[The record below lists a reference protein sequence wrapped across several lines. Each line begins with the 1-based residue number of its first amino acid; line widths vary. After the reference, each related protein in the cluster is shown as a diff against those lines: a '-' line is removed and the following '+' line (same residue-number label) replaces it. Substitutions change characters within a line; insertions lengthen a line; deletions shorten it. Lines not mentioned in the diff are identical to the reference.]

1 MPSYRA
7 KAIEAWDYFLEAKDE
22 AEAKAILEDE
32 AYKYR
37 NEFAGATIV
46 FIEEVKDEQ
55 LSE

>member
-1 MPSYRA
+1 MKKYRA

-32 AYKYR
+32 PYKYR

-46 FIEEVKDEQ
+46 FIEEVKYEDI
-55 LSE
+55 